1 VDIIR
6 ANQKW
11 ENKDNGKKL
20 KGKILAVCCGK
31 VKKEKKIPM
40 KEGLIIKDWGL
51 EGDAHAGKY
60 HKQIS
65 LLGLDSM
72 NKMQDQGVTVNFG
85 ELYENLDVEGIILYK
100 LPMGTKLKVG
110 ENVLLEITQIG
121 KKDSY
126 FLEIN
131 GKTVSS
137 IMTKEGV
144 FARVLEGGKVKAGD
158 EIEVVSE

>member
-1 VDIIR
+1 MGR
-6 ANQKW
+6 
-11 ENKDNGKKL
+11 KL

-31 VKKEKKIPM
+31 VKKEKKIPI

-72 NKMQDQGVTVNFG
+72 NKMLYQGVAINFG
-85 ELYENLDVEGIILYK
+85 ELYENLDVKGIILHK
-100 LPMGTKLKVG
+100 LPIGTKLKIG
-110 ENVLLEITQIG
+110 KDILLEITQIG
-121 KKDSY
+121 KKESY
-126 FLEIN
+126 FLEID
-131 GKTVSS
+131 GKKISS

-144 FARVLEGGKVKAGD
+144 FARVLEGGKVKVGD
-158 EIEVVSE
+158 GIEVLSE

>member
-1 VDIIR
+1 MGR
-6 ANQKW
+6 
-11 ENKDNGKKL
+11 KL
-20 KGKILAVCCGK
+20 KGKILAICCGK
-31 VKKEKKIPM
+31 VKKEKKIPI

-72 NKMQDQGVTVNFG
+72 NKMRDQGVKINFG
-85 ELYENLDVEGIILYK
+85 ELYENLDVEGLILYK
-100 LPMGTKLKVG
+100 LPLGTKLKIG
-110 ENVLLEITQIG
+110 EDILLQITQIG

-126 FLEIN
+126 FLEID
-131 GKTVSS
+131 GKRISS
-137 IMTKEGV
+137 IMTKEGI
-144 FARVLEGGKVKAGD
+144 FTRVLKGGEVRVDD

>member
-1 VDIIR
+1 MER
-6 ANQKW
+6 KP
-11 ENKDNGKKL
+11 

-31 VKKEKKIPM
+31 VKKEKKIPI

-72 NKMQDQGVTVNFG
+72 NKMLDQGVKINFG
-85 ELYENLDVEGIILYK
+85 ELYENLDVEGLILYR
-100 LPMGTKLKVG
+100 LPLGTKLKIG
-110 ENVLLEITQIG
+110 KNILLEITQIG
-121 KKDSY
+121 KNESY
-126 FLEIN
+126 FLEID

-144 FARVLEGGKVKAGD
+144 FTRVLKGGKVKAGD
-158 EIEVVSE
+158 EIEVVSG

>member
-1 VDIIR
+1 M
-6 ANQKW
+6 K
-11 ENKDNGKKL
+11 EKL
-20 KGKILAVCCGK
+20 RGKILAVCCGK

-40 KEGLIIKDWGL
+40 KEGLIIKGWGL

-72 NKMQDQGVTVNFG
+72 NKMRDQGVKINFG

-100 LPMGTKLKVG
+100 LPIGTKLKVG
-110 ENVLLEITQIG
+110 KDILLEMTQIG

-126 FLEIN
+126 FLEID
-131 GKTVSS
+131 GKIVSS

-144 FARVLEGGKVKAGD
+144 FARVLKGGKVKAGD

>member
-1 VDIIR
+1 MGR
-6 ANQKW
+6 
-11 ENKDNGKKL
+11 KL

-31 VKKEKKIPM
+31 VKKEKKIPI

-72 NKMQDQGVTVNFG
+72 NKMRDQGVKINFG
-85 ELYENLDVEGIILYK
+85 ELYENLDIEGLVLYK
-100 LPMGTKLKVG
+100 LPLGSKLKIG
-110 ENVLLEITQIG
+110 EDILLEMTQIG

-126 FLEIN
+126 FLEID
-131 GKTVSS
+131 GKRISS
-137 IMTKEGV
+137 IMTKEGI
-144 FARVLEGGKVKAGD
+144 FTRVLKGGKVRVND
-158 EIEVVSE
+158 EIEVISE

>member
-1 VDIIR
+1 MGR
-6 ANQKW
+6 KM
-11 ENKDNGKKL
+11 

-31 VKKEKKIPM
+31 IKKEKKIPI

-51 EGDAHAGKY
+51 EGDAHVGKY

-72 NKMQDQGVTVNFG
+72 NKMREQSVKINFG
-85 ELYENLDVEGIILYK
+85 ELYENLDVKGLILYR
-100 LPMGTKLKVG
+100 LPLGTKLKIG
-110 ENVLLEITQIG
+110 KNILLEITQIG

-126 FLEIN
+126 FLEID
-131 GKTVSS
+131 GKMVSS

>member
-1 VDIIR
+1 MERKI
-6 ANQKW
+6 
-11 ENKDNGKKL
+11 

-31 VKKEKKIPM
+31 VKKEKKIPI

-65 LLGLDSM
+65 LLGLDSV
-72 NKMQDQGVTVNFG
+72 NKMLDQGVTINFG
-85 ELYENLDVEGIILYK
+85 ELYENLDVEGIILCK
-100 LPMGTKLKVG
+100 LPLGTKLKIG
-110 ENVLLEITQIG
+110 EDILLEITQIG
-121 KKDSY
+121 KKDNY
-126 FLEIN
+126 FLEID

-144 FARVLEGGKVKAGD
+144 FTRVLEGGKIKVGD

>member
-1 VDIIR
+1 MGR
-6 ANQKW
+6 
-11 ENKDNGKKL
+11 KL

-31 VKKEKKIPM
+31 VKKEKKIPI

-72 NKMQDQGVTVNFG
+72 NKMRDQGVKINFG
-85 ELYENLDVEGIILYK
+85 ELYENLDVEDLILYR
-100 LPMGTKLKVG
+100 LPLGTKLKIG
-110 ENVLLEITQIG
+110 KDILLEITQIG

-126 FLEIN
+126 FLEID
-131 GKTVSS
+131 GKRISS
-137 IMTKEGV
+137 IMTKEGI
-144 FARVLEGGKVKAGD
+144 FTRVLKGGKVKAGD

>member
-1 VDIIR
+1 MERKI
-6 ANQKW
+6 
-11 ENKDNGKKL
+11 

-31 VKKEKKIPM
+31 VKKEKKIPI

-65 LLGLDSM
+65 LLGLNSM

-100 LPMGTKLKVG
+100 LPIDTKLKVG
-110 ENVLLEITQIG
+110 EDILLEMTQIG

-126 FLEIN
+126 FLEID

-144 FARVLEGGKVKAGD
+144 FACVLKGGKVKVGNG
-158 EIEVVSE
+158 IEVVSK

>member
-1 VDIIR
+1 MGR
-6 ANQKW
+6 
-11 ENKDNGKKL
+11 KL

-31 VKKEKKIPM
+31 VKKEKKIPI

-72 NKMQDQGVTVNFG
+72 NKMRDQGVKINFG
-85 ELYENLDVEGIILYK
+85 ELYENLDVEGLVLYK
-100 LPMGTKLKVG
+100 LPLGTKLKIG
-110 ENVLLEITQIG
+110 EDILLEITQIG
-121 KKDSY
+121 KKNIY

-131 GKTVSS
+131 GKRISS
-137 IMTKEGV
+137 IMTKEGI
-144 FARVLEGGKVKAGD
+144 FTRVLKGGKVRIDD

>member
-1 VDIIR
+1 M
-6 ANQKW
+6 K
-11 ENKDNGKKL
+11 EKL
-20 KGKILAVCCGK
+20 KGKILAVCYGK
-31 VKKEKKIPM
+31 IKKEKKIPI

-72 NKMQDQGVTVNFG
+72 NKMRDQGVTINFG
-85 ELYENLDVEGIILYK
+85 ELYENLDVEGLILYK
-100 LPMGTKLKVG
+100 LPLGTKLKIG
-110 ENVLLEITQIG
+110 KNILLEITQIG

-126 FLEIN
+126 FLEID

-137 IMTKEGV
+137 VMTKEGV
-144 FARVLEGGKVKAGD
+144 FACVLEGGKVKVGD
-158 EIEVVSE
+158 GIEVFSK

>member
-1 VDIIR
+1 MGR
-6 ANQKW
+6 
-11 ENKDNGKKL
+11 KL
-20 KGKILAVCCGK
+20 KGKILAVCRGK
-31 VKKEKKIPM
+31 VKKEKKIPI

-72 NKMQDQGVTVNFG
+72 NKMRDQGVKINFG
-85 ELYENLDVEGIILYK
+85 EFYENLGVEGLILYK
-100 LPMGTKLKVG
+100 LPLGAKLKVG
-110 ENVLLEITQIG
+110 EDILLEMTQIG

-126 FLEIN
+126 FLEID
-131 GKTVSS
+131 GKRISS

-144 FARVLEGGKVKAGD
+144 FARVLEGGKVKVGD
-158 EIEVVSE
+158 RIEVLSE

>member
-1 VDIIR
+1 MER
-6 ANQKW
+6 
-11 ENKDNGKKL
+11 KL

-31 VKKEKKIPM
+31 VKKEKKIPI
-40 KEGLIIKDWGL
+40 KEGLVIKDWGL

-72 NKMQDQGVTVNFG
+72 NKMLDQGVKINFG
-85 ELYENLDVEGIILYK
+85 ELYENLDVEGLILYR
-100 LPMGTKLKVG
+100 LPLGTKLKIG
-110 ENVLLEITQIG
+110 KNILLEITQIG
-121 KKDSY
+121 KNESY
-126 FLEIN
+126 FLEID

-144 FARVLEGGKVKAGD
+144 FTHVLKGGKVKAGD
-158 EIEVVSE
+158 EIEVVSG

>member
-1 VDIIR
+1 MGR
-6 ANQKW
+6 
-11 ENKDNGKKL
+11 KL

-31 VKKEKKIPM
+31 VKKEKKIPI
-40 KEGLIIKDWGL
+40 KEGLIVKDWGL

-72 NKMQDQGVTVNFG
+72 NKMRDQGVKINFG
-85 ELYENLDVEGIILYK
+85 ELYENLDIEGLVLYK
-100 LPMGTKLKVG
+100 LPLGSKLKIG
-110 ENVLLEITQIG
+110 EDILLEMTQIG

-126 FLEIN
+126 FLEID
-131 GKTVSS
+131 GKRISS
-137 IMTKEGV
+137 IMTKEGI
-144 FARVLEGGKVKAGD
+144 FTRVLKGGKVRVND

>member
-1 VDIIR
+1 M
-6 ANQKW
+6 K
-11 ENKDNGKKL
+11 EKL
-20 KGKILAVCCGK
+20 RGKILAVCCGK
-31 VKKEKKIPM
+31 VKKEKKIPI
-40 KEGLIIKDWGL
+40 KEGLIIKGWGL

-72 NKMQDQGVTVNFG
+72 NKMRDQGVKINFG

-100 LPMGTKLKVG
+100 LPIGTKLKVG
-110 ENVLLEITQIG
+110 EDILLEMTQIG

-126 FLEIN
+126 FLEID
-131 GKTVSS
+131 GKIVSS

-144 FARVLEGGKVKAGD
+144 FARVLMSGKVKVGD
-158 EIEVVSE
+158 VIEVVSE

>member
-1 VDIIR
+1 MGR
-6 ANQKW
+6 
-11 ENKDNGKKL
+11 KL

-31 VKKEKKIPM
+31 VKKEKKIPV

-72 NKMQDQGVTVNFG
+72 NKMRDQGVKINFG
-85 ELYENLDVEGIILYK
+85 ELYENLDVEGLILYR
-100 LPMGTKLKVG
+100 LPLGTKLKIG
-110 ENVLLEITQIG
+110 KNILLEITQIG

-126 FLEIN
+126 FLEID
-131 GKTVSS
+131 GKRISS
-137 IMTKEGV
+137 IMTKEGI
-144 FARVLEGGKVKAGD
+144 FTCVLKGGKVRVDD

>member
-1 VDIIR
+1 M
-6 ANQKW
+6 K
-11 ENKDNGKKL
+11 EKL
-20 KGKILAVCCGK
+20 RGKILAVCCGK

-40 KEGLIIKDWGL
+40 KEGLIIKGWGL

-72 NKMQDQGVTVNFG
+72 NKMRDQGVKINFG

-100 LPMGTKLKVG
+100 LPIGTKLKVG
-110 ENVLLEITQIG
+110 KDILLEMTQIG

-126 FLEIN
+126 FLEID
-131 GKTVSS
+131 GKIVSS

-144 FARVLEGGKVKAGD
+144 FARVLKGGKVKVGD
-158 EIEVVSE
+158 VIEVVSE